1 ADGWTFLG
9 DNDARSLERGEIAS
23 PGTVCVTRGESAS
36 GRSTA
41 VPEEPDAFFAFR
53 RGILRQL
60 QERRVPYVEEETPV
74 VCGWY
79 PEARAV
85 LLWNPEKNDK
95 IVHLCFA
102 GRSTAVELSPLESA
116 LLLENGDGTY
126 REMRI
131 A

>member
-1 ADGWTFLG
+1 
-9 DNDARSLERGEIAS
+9 RGEIAS
-23 PGTVCVTRGESAS
+23 PGTVCITRRESPS

-41 VPEEPDAFFAFR
+41 VDENLDPLFAFR
-53 RGILRQL
+53 RSILPRL
-60 QERRVPYVEEETPV
+60 QESRVPYVEEETPV

-95 IVHLCFA
+95 TVHLCLA
-102 GRSTAVELSPLESA
+102 GERTAVELPPLESA

-126 REMRI
+126 RELTVG
-131 A
+131 